1 VITDLL
7 SRKVSDPLP
16 VQTDADGTVLLE
28 ELLVTPRHPRHLSW
42 LLLRDHIGLNEQ
54 EQRMSAFIFQECTIE
69 ITPDLA
75 QRFVT
80 VVRYLQ

>member
-1 VITDLL
+1 MITDLL

-28 ELLVTPRHPRHLSW
+28 ELLVTPRHLSW

-80 VVRYLQ
+80 VVRCLQ